1 MCAHPYRNVVKAD
14 RHPLRILHRQT
25 CACCCQCDR
34 CNPSFPQSFHAVFLR
49 RRLPAS
55 KPPSVNPVVTD
66 FRRVLTFGV
75 HYLRRPRL
83 THIISMLCRR
93 HYVVS
98 RCVYEL
104 RFLFLKNM
112 SFNGLPL
119 EMVAAVCD
127 RCNSEDLASLCRVS
141 FTTTTS
147 VNYVINVL
155 FSYGVST

>member
-1 MCAHPYRNVVKAD
+1 
-14 RHPLRILHRQT
+14 
-25 CACCCQCDR
+25 
-34 CNPSFPQSFHAVFLR
+34 
-49 RRLPAS
+49 
-55 KPPSVNPVVTD
+55 
-66 FRRVLTFGV
+66 
-75 HYLRRPRL
+75 
-83 THIISMLCRR
+83 
-93 HYVVS
+93 
-98 RCVYEL
+98 
-104 RFLFLKNM
+104 M